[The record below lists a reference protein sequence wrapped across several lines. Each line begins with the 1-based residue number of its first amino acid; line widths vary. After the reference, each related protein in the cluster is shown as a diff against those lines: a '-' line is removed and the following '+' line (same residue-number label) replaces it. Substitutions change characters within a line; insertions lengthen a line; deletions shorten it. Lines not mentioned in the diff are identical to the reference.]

1 MMITKMFRDLISDE
15 RGSWLLPVGL
25 GLLGFFGQQQ
35 AAQAQNRATDVAAQG
50 AAGNQAIMDY
60 MLNKRKN
67 VYDPIETGILLPA
80 LQRRAT
86 STAAWVP
93 QAKHWGESLGAK
105 MAFPTTD
112 KPRPEVT

>member
-1 MMITKMFRDLISDE
+1 MNILQWLRLHLGDE
-15 RGSWLLPVGL
+15 RGTWAIPVGL

-35 AAQAQNRATDVAAQG
+35 AAQAQNRATDVASQG
-50 AAGNQAIMDY
+50 AEANKAIMDY
-60 MLNKRKN
+60 MLNKRRD

-80 LQRRAT
+80 LKRRAT
-86 STAAWVP
+86 QKAAWVP
-93 QAKHWGESLGAK
+93 QATRQAQSLGAK